1 LVVEDLKRGTN
12 KDMGPKNIFEMASDS
27 RTPMTEN
34 PTTKYRIL
42 AVDDDPTIL
51 DLYRQIL
58 NSDAKRGDSKAFYEL
73 DCCTQ
78 GREAVEA
85 VKLSLEFSRSYAVIF
100 LDLNLPPGPD
110 GEWTAEQIQ
119 RLDPYANIVLVSG
132 FMRTGSEKLAKQSDA
147 SDKLLYL
154 QKPFHRQEIL
164 QFATALSVKW
174 QAEIELRNLHQRM
187 ESLVSERTAALLQS
201 NKQLRKEIEFRQ
213 VTEKALHMSE
223 VNFRNMIYNNADGI
237 LILDEDSIVKFMNPA
252 AESVFGTKA
261 ERFVGRVFEH
271 LIIPGKPTELDII
284 AGSKSVVVEMRV
296 METEW
301 EGRKAYLASLRDITD
316 RKRMQQRLQLG
327 LDNLKEVMDG
337 TIRAMALAV
346 EIRDPYTSGHQHRV
360 AQLAQA
366 IAEEISL
373 PAGDVEGVYMAAS
386 IHDIGKISLPAEILS
401 KPVKLSEIERKMIQ
415 AHAKAG
421 YDILKGIDFPWPIAK
436 IILQHHERNDGSG
449 YPHGLGGNEILIE
462 ARIVGVADVVETMA
476 SHRPYR
482 PSLGLDKALEEV
494 FKNKST
500 LYDERVVTACLKL
513 FNEKGFE
520 FADPEHIL
528 SANS

>member
-1 LVVEDLKRGTN
+1 
-12 KDMGPKNIFEMASDS
+12 
-27 RTPMTEN
+27 MTEDS
-34 PTTKYRIL
+34 TVKYRIL
-42 AVDDDPTIL
+42 AVDDDSTIL
-51 DLYRQIL
+51 DLYQQIL
-58 NSDAKRGDSKAFYEL
+58 SSDAKRGGSEATFEV

-78 GREAVEA
+78 GKEAVET
-85 VKLSLEFSRSYAVIF
+85 VKLALEFNKSYSVIF

-119 RLDPYANIVLVSG
+119 KLDPYTNIVLVSG
-132 FMRTGSEKLAKQSDA
+132 FMRAGPAKLTNRSAA
-147 SDKLLYL
+147 SDRLLYL

-164 QFATALSVKW
+164 QFATALSAKW
-174 QAEIELRNLHQRM
+174 LAEIELRNLHEEM
-187 ESLVSERTAALLQS
+187 EDLVDERTNALLQT
-201 NKQLRKEIEFRQ
+201 NRQLRKEIATRQ
-213 VTEKALHMSE
+213 ETEKALHMSE
-223 VNFRNMIYNNADGI
+223 VNFRNMIYNNADGV
-237 LILDEDSIVKFMNPA
+237 LILDENSIVKFMNPG
-252 AESVFGTKA
+252 AESIFGTKA
-261 ERFVGRVFEH
+261 KHFVGQTFEH

-284 AGSKSVVVEMRV
+284 IGDGKSVVAEMRV

-301 EGRKAYLASLRDITD
+301 EGKKAYLASLRDITN
-316 RKRMQQRLQLG
+316 RKRMQQRLQRS

-346 EIRDPYTSGHQHRV
+346 EMRDPYTSGHQHRV

-373 PAGDVEGVYMAAS
+373 PADTIEGVYMAAS

-401 KPVKLSEIERKMIQ
+401 KPLKLTEIERKMIQ
-415 AHAKAG
+415 AHSKVG
-421 YDILKGIDFPWPIAK
+421 YDILNGVDFSWPIAQ
-436 IILQHHERNDGSG
+436 IVLQHHERMDGSG
-449 YPHGLGGNEILIE
+449 YPHGLGGKEVLIE

-482 PSLGLDKALEEV
+482 PAMGLDRALEEV
-494 FKNKST
+494 MKNKGR
-500 LYDERVVTACLKL
+500 LYDEKVVNACLIL

-520 FADPEHIL
+520 FPEPQHLL

>member
-1 LVVEDLKRGTN
+1 
-12 KDMGPKNIFEMASDS
+12 
-27 RTPMTEN
+27 MTEDS
-34 PTTKYRIL
+34 TAKYRIL

-51 DLYRQIL
+51 DLYQQIL
-58 NSDAKRGDSKAFYEL
+58 SSDAKRGGSEATFEV

-78 GREAVEA
+78 GKEAVET
-85 VKLSLEFSRSYAVIF
+85 VKLALEFNKSYSVIF

-119 RLDPYANIVLVSG
+119 KLDPYTNIVLVSG
-132 FMRTGSEKLAKQSDA
+132 FMRAGPAKLTNRSAA
-147 SDKLLYL
+147 SDRLLYL

-164 QFATALSVKW
+164 QFATALSAKW
-174 QAEIELRNLHQRM
+174 LAEIELRNLHEEM
-187 ESLVSERTAALLQS
+187 EDLVDERTNALLQT
-201 NKQLRKEIEFRQ
+201 NRQLRKEIATRQ
-213 VTEKALHMSE
+213 ETEKALHMSE
-223 VNFRNMIYNNADGI
+223 VNFRNMIYNNADGV
-237 LILDEDSIVKFMNPA
+237 LILDENSIVKFMNPA
-252 AESVFGTKA
+252 AESIFGTKA
-261 ERFVGRVFEH
+261 KHFVGQTFEH

-284 AGSKSVVVEMRV
+284 IGDGKSVVAEMRV

-301 EGRKAYLASLRDITD
+301 EGKKAYLASLRDITN
-316 RKRMQQRLQLG
+316 RKRMQQRLQRS

-346 EIRDPYTSGHQHRV
+346 EMRDPYTSGHQHRV

-373 PAGDVEGVYMAAS
+373 PADTIEGVYMAAS

-401 KPVKLSEIERKMIQ
+401 KPLKLTEIERKMIQ
-415 AHAKAG
+415 AHSKVG
-421 YDILKGIDFPWPIAK
+421 FDILNGVDFSWPIAQ
-436 IILQHHERNDGSG
+436 IVLQHHERMDGSG
-449 YPHGLGGNEILIE
+449 YPHGLGGKEVLIE

-482 PSLGLDKALEEV
+482 PAMGLDRALEEV
-494 FKNKST
+494 MKNKGR
-500 LYDERVVTACLKL
+500 LYDEKVVNACLIL

-520 FADPEHIL
+520 FPEPQHLL

>member
-1 LVVEDLKRGTN
+1 
-12 KDMGPKNIFEMASDS
+12 
-27 RTPMTEN
+27 MTEDS
-34 PTTKYRIL
+34 TVKYRIL

-51 DLYRQIL
+51 DLYQQIL
-58 NSDAKRGDSKAFYEL
+58 SSDAKRGGSKASFEV

-78 GREAVEA
+78 GKEAVET
-85 VKLSLEFSRSYAVIF
+85 VKLSLEFNKSYSVIF

-119 RLDPYANIVLVSG
+119 KLDPYTNIVLVSG
-132 FMRTGSEKLAKQSDA
+132 FMRAGPEKLANRSAA
-147 SDKLLYL
+147 SDRLLYL

-164 QFATALSVKW
+164 QSATALSAKW
-174 QAEIELRNLHQRM
+174 LAEIELRNLHEEM
-187 ESLVSERTAALLQS
+187 EDLVDERTNALLQT
-201 NKQLRKEIEFRQ
+201 NKQLRKEIATRQ
-213 VTEKALHMSE
+213 ETEKALHMSE

-237 LILDEDSIVKFMNPA
+237 LILDENSIVKFMNPA
-252 AESVFGTKA
+252 AESIFGTKA
-261 ERFVGRVFEH
+261 RHFVGQTFEH

-284 AGSKSVVVEMRV
+284 IGDGKSVVAEMRV

-301 EGRKAYLASLRDITD
+301 EGKKAYLASLRDITN
-316 RKRMQQRLQLG
+316 RKRMQQRLQRS

-346 EIRDPYTSGHQHRV
+346 EMRDPYTSGHQHRV

-373 PAGDVEGVYMAAS
+373 PADTIEGVYMAAS

-401 KPVKLSEIERKMIQ
+401 KPRKLTEIERKMIQ
-415 AHAKAG
+415 AHSKVG
-421 YDILKGIDFPWPIAK
+421 YDILNGIDFSWPIAQ
-436 IILQHHERNDGSG
+436 IVLQHHERMDGSG
-449 YPHGLGGNEILIE
+449 YPHGLGGKEVLIE

-482 PSLGLDKALEEV
+482 PAMGLDRALEEV
-494 FKNKST
+494 FKNKGR
-500 LYDERVVTACLKL
+500 LYDEKVVNACLIL

-520 FADPEHIL
+520 FPEPQHLL